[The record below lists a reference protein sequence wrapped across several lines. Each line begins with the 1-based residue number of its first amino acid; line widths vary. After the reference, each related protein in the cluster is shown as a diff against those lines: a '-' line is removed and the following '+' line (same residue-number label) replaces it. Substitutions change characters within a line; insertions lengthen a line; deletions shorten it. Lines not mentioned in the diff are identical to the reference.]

1 MRVISIFLG
10 LINSLLAGLLITF
23 LITSTDFKLD
33 MVWWSAARI
42 LIALS
47 IIVVGVLS
55 WISMIAPIRQVL
67 LVLGSL
73 FLVAIGPA
81 TIVWTYHRASLT
93 GDMKYYMLMYGASL
107 FVQGCSLLLG
117 LTEGRDNISAV

>member
-1 MRVISIFLG
+1 MKVLSIFLA

-23 LITSTDFKLD
+23 LITSTDFK
-33 MVWWSAARI
+33 MSMAWWSAAKI

-47 IIVVGVLS
+47 IIVIGVLS
-55 WISMIAPIRQVL
+55 WISMAASIRPVL

-81 TIVWTYHRASLT
+81 TVVWSFHKASLT
-93 GDMKYYMLMYGASL
+93 GYMEYYILIYGASL

-117 LTEGRDNISAV
+117 LSEGQDILSTV